1 MSREVVLNRLVVC
14 LLSVFSHLIADDIRP
29 FCILTDREGAGMFSM
44 FSDVLALVDCYDRGI
59 FQGVEIDF
67 GEKGLYWVKN
77 YGPNWWNYYSEPI
90 SLGEKNNVFK
100 GEYSELPNMARRYDY
115 KDRKEAYN
123 LIEKYIHFR
132 PYLLKEVENFVHAHF
147 DGCYVIGIHY
157 RGTDAG
163 GQNQVFTWKTTEHS
177 EFGSGL
183 SCGEARAHGV
193 AAPSLELEYELDG
206 EAISLQVGV
215 AETEGLLAV
224 TLTDIREIRNREEG
238 MADRKK
244 TVADLAALVAPLQ
257 AREEVLRSYY
267 EELRNVE
274 VEEEKRA
281 LAQQQ
286 AYEAEKKV
294 RISRKKMGID

>member
-1 MSREVVLNRLVVC
+1 MNRLVVC

-163 GQNQVFTWKTTEHS
+163 G
-177 EFGSGL
+177 L
-183 SCGEARAHGV
+183 SYDLYFNKIRQITQLLKKNDYKIFVATDDQSFIDDIIEKFPNRVCFQQQILRSSDQRPLHFNAEYNLCLQGKEALIDCLLLSKSSCLILSFSNL
-193 AAPSLELEYELDG
+193 SLW
-206 EAISLQVGV
+206 
-215 AETEGLLAV
+215 
-224 TLTDIREIRNREEG
+224 
-238 MADRKK
+238 
-244 TVADLAALVAPLQ
+244 AALLNPYIPALDVSKSLPIVNLKGNFN
-257 AREEVLRSYY
+257 EENFILP
-267 EELRNVE
+267 
-274 VEEEKRA
+274 
-281 LAQQQ
+281 
-286 AYEAEKKV
+286 
-294 RISRKKMGID
+294 